1 MDLNDEIAKVAYELF
16 ERDGRRHGKDREH
29 WCEAEEIVRAR
40 HAAAEKKAETPKA
53 KPVPAP
59 QKAVTA
65 KPPQKAV
72 TGKPPGARR
81 KRPRRKVRPSPSRA
95 RAKKPGVKEGQV
107 TSRPQDR
114 HAKGNE
120 RGLTASFV
128 SPFRLKR
135 WAAL

>member
-40 HAAAEKKAETPKA
+40 HAAVEKKAETPKE

-59 QKAVTA
+59 QKAVTG

-72 TGKPPGARR
+72 TGKTPGATQKEAAP
-81 KRPRRKVRPSPSRA
+81 KRAA
-95 RAKKPGVKEGQV
+95 RSVQGPAKKPG
-107 TSRPQDR
+107 
-114 HAKGNE
+114 AK
-120 RGLTASFV
+120 A
-128 SPFRLKR
+128 K
-135 WAAL
+135 

>member
-16 ERDGRRHGKDREH
+16 ERDGRRHGKDKEH

-40 HAAAEKKAETPKA
+40 HAAAEKKAEPPNA

-72 TGKPPGARR
+72 TGKTKGAAPKGAAQSVPG
-81 KRPRRKVRPSPSRA
+81 P
-95 RAKKPGVKEGQV
+95 AKKTGAKVK
-107 TSRPQDR
+107 
-114 HAKGNE
+114 
-120 RGLTASFV
+120 
-128 SPFRLKR
+128 
-135 WAAL
+135 